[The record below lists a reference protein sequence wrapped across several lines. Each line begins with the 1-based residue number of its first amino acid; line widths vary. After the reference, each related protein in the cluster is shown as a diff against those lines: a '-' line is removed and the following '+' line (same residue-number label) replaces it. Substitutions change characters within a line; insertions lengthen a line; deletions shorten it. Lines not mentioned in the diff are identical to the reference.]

1 MDKIEL
7 LIHYL
12 CNNSFDD
19 DRDEIKIMLENELQ
33 KPFDQIDHTFIQE
46 CIVVLSEIEG
56 IALPVE
62 RTYKTASFTTKPSLI
77 RKKVSKFL

>member
-46 CIVVLSEIEG
+46 
-56 IALPVE
+56 
-62 RTYKTASFTTKPSLI
+62 
-77 RKKVSKFL
+77 